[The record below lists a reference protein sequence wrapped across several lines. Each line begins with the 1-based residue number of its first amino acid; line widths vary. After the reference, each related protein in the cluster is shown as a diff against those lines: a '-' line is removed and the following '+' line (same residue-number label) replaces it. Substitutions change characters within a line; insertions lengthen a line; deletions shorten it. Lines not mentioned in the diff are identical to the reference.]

1 MRYNGSLCAYIAM
14 IVLIVNVSD
23 DLAVLDIE
31 DEVGVVREEG
41 QVA

>member
-1 MRYNGSLCAYIAM
+1 MRYTGSLCAYIET

-31 DEVGVVREEG
+31 DAVGVVREEG